1 MGPSRALLVHGGE
14 AAWRHSLRAALRA
27 ALRAVPDVGNVTV
40 LVSSRE
46 AEAAKCLADPRI
58 VLAVVI
64 DEPAI
69 RRTLSTLAPSLP
81 VVWAAEGDNTAA
93 VAERVR
99 MRLNT
104 LLVTRKQR
112 E

>member
-1 MGPSRALLVHGGE
+1 MAPSRALLVHGGD
-14 AAWRHSLRAALRA
+14 ATWRHSLRAALRA
-27 ALRAVPDVGNVTV
+27 VPDVDNVTM
-40 LVSSRE
+40 LVSSRQ

>member
-1 MGPSRALLVHGGE
+1 MHGSD
-14 AAWRHSLRAALRA
+14 ATWRHSLRAALRA
-27 ALRAVPDVGNVTV
+27 VLDADNVTM

-46 AEAAKCLADPRI
+46 AEAAKCLADPRV

-69 RRTLSTLAPSLP
+69 RRTLSSLAPSLA
-81 VVWAAEGDNTAA
+81 VVWATERDETAA
-93 VAERVR
+93 VADRVR
-99 MRLNT
+99 LQLDA
-104 LLVTRKQR
+104 LLVTREQR